1 MPPERAT
8 LWGVF
13 CQWYVALS
21 AVESIYPFS
30 RKCIMKT
37 HEFDSLVRKS
47 HDYLYAN
54 SSIKTPES
62 LQGEFAKLIMVLV
75 AEARGIVDDRPLLVG
90 QEFEWITAS
99 YKKLQKIKPD
109 WNWGPFELD
118 ENSSLWILKSLAGI
132 DFSNSERDFLGDAL
146 EVMRSTD
153 AKRLGGQFFTDQR
166 ITELAMTL
174 LQYDPLKHDFLD
186 ICAGTGGFLIPAIKR
201 ASKHPKS
208 QAVKGVEIDSKISRL
223 AQSTIS
229 HFSSAKKDL
238 VINADSLKD
247 PSEWDSSV
255 RKELIPGTHQRLG
268 SNPPFGAKI
277 KIQDPKIL
285 AQYDLAKRWKLTS
298 GTWIPQK
305 TRAPRAPE
313 ILFVERNLQLAEPGK
328 GICSLV
334 LPYQILSGPQLGYV
348 RHWLLTQAQI
358 ISIVDLPS
366 DTFQPWTGTKTCVI
380 TFKRRKK
387 PLTDLSEFAKDPQ
400 IFMSVAEHIGHDRRG
415 NPILDSKGN
424 IKQDITDVGKAYLEY
439 LKKGNFT
446 KIHKG
451 SFEINPSEILQ
462 SGDLRLN
469 AAFYNRANSDLM
481 KKIANLP
488 DNSDLK
494 ALRIGDL
501 VERIFCPGRFKRN
514 YVESNGVPFLGGSN
528 ITQFS
533 LHTEKALSKTDEH
546 LEELL
551 VKPGWILVT
560 RSGSTGIVSR
570 VPDAWGEY
578 AISDHVIRIVPKEN
592 NEVITGYIEAFL
604 RSRNGQ
610 EMLSVGIFGSVIDEI
625 TPDFIGDMVIPVP
638 KKTKDLESIG
648 ELMNQVLHDRDAVAK
663 NLKQAQDKLAKL
675 LTTI

>member
-1 MPPERAT
+1 
-8 LWGVF
+8 
-13 CQWYVALS
+13 
-21 AVESIYPFS
+21 
-30 RKCIMKT
+30 MKT
-37 HEFDSLVRKS
+37 HEFDSLVRRS

-62 LQGEFAKLIMVLV
+62 LQAEFAKLIMVLV
-75 AEARGIVDDRPLLVG
+75 AEARGIIEGRPLMVG
-90 QEFEWITAS
+90 QEFEWITNS

-118 ENSSLWILKSLAGI
+118 ESSSLWILKTLMDI

-201 ASKHPKS
+201 ASKSPKS
-208 QAVKGVEIDSKISRL
+208 QAVMGVEIDSKISKL

-229 HFSSAKKDL
+229 HFSSEKKDV
-238 VINADSLKD
+238 VINTDSLKN
-247 PSEWDSSV
+247 PSDWDASI
-255 RKELIPGTHQRLG
+255 RKQLIPGTHQRLG

-285 AQYDLAKRWKLTS
+285 SQFDLAKRWKLVS
-298 GTWIPQK
+298 GNWVPQK

-328 GICSLV
+328 GVCSLV

-348 RHWLLTQAQI
+348 RHWLLTEAQI
-358 ISIVDLPS
+358 ISIVDLPG

-387 PLTDLSEFAKDPQ
+387 PLEDLSDFSNDPK

-415 NPILDSKGN
+415 NPIVGDDGS
-424 IKQDITDVGKAYLEY
+424 IKQDITDVGNAYLAY
-439 LKKGNFT
+439 LKGKDFSE
-446 KIHKG
+446 IHKG
-451 SFEINPSEILQ
+451 SFEIEPSEILN

-481 KKIANLP
+481 KKIANLSK
-488 DNSDLK
+488 NADLES
-494 ALRIGDL
+494 ARIGDL

-514 YVESNGVPFLGGSN
+514 YVENDGVPFLGGSN

-551 VKPGWILVT
+551 VQPGWILVT

-570 VPDAWGEY
+570 VPEAWGKY
-578 AISDHVIRIVPKEN
+578 AISDHVIRIVPKAN
-592 NEVITGYIEAFL
+592 SEVITGYIEAFL

-625 TPDFIGDMVIPVP
+625 TPEFIGDMQIPFP
-638 KKTKDLESIG
+638 KKVKDLETIG
-648 ELMNQVLHDRDAVAK
+648 GLMNQVLVDRDSVEK
-663 NLKQAQDKLAKL
+663 NLKQAQQKLENLISKL
-675 LTTI
+675 

>member
-1 MPPERAT
+1 
-8 LWGVF
+8 
-13 CQWYVALS
+13 
-21 AVESIYPFS
+21 
-30 RKCIMKT
+30 MKT

-62 LQGEFAKLIMVLV
+62 LQAEFAKLIMVLV
-75 AEARGIVDDRPLLVG
+75 AEARGIVESRPLLVG
-90 QEFEWITAS
+90 QEFDWITHS

-118 ENSSLWILKSLAGI
+118 ESSSLWILKALMDI

-201 ASKHPKS
+201 SSKTSKS
-208 QAVKGVEIDSKISRL
+208 QPVMGVEIDSKISKL

-229 HFSSAKKDL
+229 HFSSDKKDL
-238 VINADSLKD
+238 VINADSLKN
-247 PSEWDSSV
+247 PSDWDASV
-255 RKELIPGTHQRLG
+255 RKQLIPGTHQRLG

-285 AQYDLAKRWKLTS
+285 SQFDLAKRWKLIS
-298 GTWIPQK
+298 GTWVPQK

-328 GICSLV
+328 GVCSLV

-348 RHWLLTQAQI
+348 RHWLLTEAQI
-358 ISIVDLPS
+358 ISIVDLPA

-380 TFKRRKK
+380 TFKRRKR
-387 PLTDLSEFAKDPQ
+387 PLADLSEFSKDPK
-400 IFMSVAEHIGHDRRG
+400 IFMSVADHIGHDRRG
-415 NPILDSKGN
+415 NPVIGEDGN
-424 IKQDITDVGKAYLEY
+424 IKQDITDVGNAYLAY
-439 LKKGNFT
+439 LRGANFS

-451 SFEINPSEILQ
+451 SFEIEPSEILN

-488 DNSDLK
+488 KNSDLK
-494 ALRIGDL
+494 SARIGDL

-514 YVESNGVPFLGGSN
+514 YVEGDGVPFLGGSN

-546 LEELL
+546 LDELL
-551 VKPGWILVT
+551 VRPGWILVT

-570 VPDAWGEY
+570 VPEAWGEF

-592 NEVITGYIEAFL
+592 SEVIIGYIEAFL

-625 TPDFIGDMVIPVP
+625 TPEFIGDILIPIP
-638 KKTKDLESIG
+638 KKIKDLEVIG
-648 ELMNQVLHDRDAVAK
+648 GLMNQVLIDRDSVDK
-663 NLKQAQDKLAKL
+663 NLRKAQQKLENLLSKL
-675 LTTI
+675 